1 LTFYQIWDIMIS
13 LRAGQRVK
21 GELMPDNPRAT
32 KTIFVRVPDEEVL
45 LLLRD
50 FLEPLGYRVEF
61 AKDVK
66 SQQTL
71 LDSIKVASGALLMIV
86 GSEIVSQLE
95 AV

>member
-1 LTFYQIWDIMIS
+1 
-13 LRAGQRVK
+13 
-21 GELMPDNPRAT
+21 MPDDPKAV
-32 KTIFVRVPDEEVL
+32 KILFVRVPDEEVL

-71 LDSIKVASGALLMIV
+71 LDYTSPMAAAGK
-86 GSEIVSQLE
+86 
-95 AV
+95 